1 METGQV
7 VLKATNISKTF
18 INAKALDNVSI
29 EIRAG
34 EVLALMGE
42 NGAGKST
49 LMKILCGVYHMDKN
63 KDSEIIHMGKKV
75 EYTTPLEAKKNG
87 VVMIFQELS
96 LVKKLTVAENIY
108 LGSLPKKKSGA
119 IDWKT
124 LYADAERVLKELQ
137 CNVRPTDYIED
148 IPIAQQ
154 QMVEIA
160 RAIALDANILILD
173 EPTSSLT
180 DKEKNLLFKCIRH
193 LKAKGTAIVYIS
205 HRMDEIFEI
214 TDRITVFRDGK
225 KTCDLIT
232 KEATLDDIV
241 QGMIGR
247 SLDDYYSK
255 KVNSNTDEEA
265 LRVEGLTVPGQFY
278 DVSFSLNKGEVLGLY
293 GLVGAGRTEIMET
306 LFGLRKA
313 SKGKVFVRG
322 KEVTLGV
329 PSKAVKQGFALVPED
344 RKENGLVLG
353 MSCKMNNALA
363 NLSSVSK
370 SGVVN
375 QKKIDA
381 LFAEYKQKM
390 SIAAH
395 NPELPVKNLSG
406 GNQQKIV
413 ISKWLAT
420 NPQILMLDE
429 PTRGI
434 DVGSKMEIHRIVG
447 ELAKEGMAVIMVSS
461 EMQEIIGACTRIITM
476 ANGKLTGEFTKDEIT
491 EENLMSGI
499 MLH

>member
-49 LMKILCGVYHMDKN
+49 LMKILAGVYNMDKN
-63 KDSEIIHMGKKV
+63 PDSEIIHMGKKV

-87 VVMIFQELS
+87 IVMIFQELS

-108 LGSLPKKKSGA
+108 LGSLPKTKAGA
-119 IDWKT
+119 IDWKKLNKDT
-124 LYADAERVLKELQ
+124 ERVLAELK
-137 CNVRPTDYIED
+137 CDVKPNDYIED

-180 DKEKNLLFKCIRH
+180 DREKDLLFECIRH
-193 LKAKGTAIVYIS
+193 LKSKGTAIVYIS

-214 TDRITVFRDGK
+214 TDKITVFRDGK
-225 KTCDLIT
+225 KTCDLVT
-232 KEATLDDIV
+232 AEATMDDIV

-255 KVNSNTDEEA
+255 KVDSNTGEEA

-278 DVSFSLNKGEVLGLY
+278 DVSFKLNKGEILGIY
-293 GLVGAGRTEIMET
+293 GLVGAGRTEILET
-306 LFGLRKA
+306 LFGLRHA
-313 SKGKVFVRG
+313 TKGKVFVEG
-322 KEVTLGV
+322 KQKTLG
-329 PSKAVKQGFALVPED
+329 STARAVKNGFALVPED

-353 MSCKMNNALA
+353 LSCKWNNALA
-363 NLSSVSK
+363 NLKFVSK
-370 SGVVN
+370 NGFIKKKVN
-375 QKKIDA
+375 A
-381 LFAEYKQKM
+381 LFDEYKAKL

-395 NPELPVKNLSG
+395 NPELPVRNLSG

-420 NPQILMLDE
+420 DPKILMLDE

-434 DVGSKMEIHRIVG
+434 DVGSKMEIHRLVG
-447 ELAKEGMAVIMVSS
+447 ELAKEGLAVIMVSS

-476 ANGKLTGEFTKDEIT
+476 ANGRLTGEFYKEDIT